1 MSYSA
6 HRPGRMDSQGRIAF
20 DVDGQTDPANPADPT
35 AEDPFIFV
43 RDYTPAGSES
53 VTEDVTAPA
62 EPVAPP
68 RQPVPEVVAAPAP
81 VAVPEAVTAPA
92 PVAVPEAVTAP
103 VVESAPAVEPAPT
116 DAESFFAAAADA
128 AAAPQR
134 PVRAPKPPKTPREPR
149 PQGWFL
155 RRLAVLGGA
164 DGAIL
169 DRVPSEQPRFVQMF
183 FVLAGTALVSA
194 LSMLF
199 ALTTGVQVLVW
210 VAVPLAIVW
219 ALLIFNLDRFLT
231 STMRSTRNIWRLLG
245 LALPR
250 VLMAAIIGFVV
261 AEPIVLQAFHN
272 DIAREVTAT
281 NLVQAQSDQKA
292 VTSGPEKKALDAA
305 SARLADLQNQAS
317 TGIVK
322 GTSSDSASQK
332 AAQDTVTKISAQMAD
347 QQKVIDSARALYQ
360 CELTGQGAGTVPGCT
375 GVQGDGASSDAAK
388 SQLDQAQQTYDALA
402 AQLRQANTD
411 LESADSSS
419 KTATSATEAQNR
431 QQAKDQ
437 IPTAEQAYKTAL
449 DAYNARAADVA
460 GTNAGAVGLLSQI
473 SALDRLSAKEPV
485 LGFAHWLIAALFFM
499 IELLPVIV
507 KVLTSWGDPSLYEKA
522 DAIAKQV
529 ELDRVTSRG
538 YRDRAE
544 IIAEDAKHRAFADA
558 HEAELA
564 DARRA
569 AEQAA
574 PAAAPAVPASA
585 PAPVNG
591 PTGAHVPTGARAW
604 PVPAHSGVGAAHP
617 DTARV

>member
-1 MSYSA
+1 
-6 HRPGRMDSQGRIAF
+6 MDSQGRIAF
-20 DVDGQTDPANPADPT
+20 DVDGQTDPADETADPLYFVRDYAPEGGSDAT
-35 AEDPFIFV
+35 ATPTAPSEPVEDPFIGEAAT
-43 RDYTPAGSES
+43 TPIS
-53 VTEDVTAPA
+53 T
-62 EPVAPP
+62 P
-68 RQPVPEVVAAPAP
+68 RPPAP
-81 VAVPEAVTAPA
+81 VAPESVIAPA
-92 PVAVPEAVTAP
+92 SAVAADPDPVAV
-103 VVESAPAVEPAPT
+103 S
-116 DAESFFAAAADA
+116 
-128 AAAPQR
+128 R
-134 PVRAPKPPKTPREPR
+134 PPRAPKPPKQTRTPKPPRVPR
-149 PQGWFL
+149 PAGWFL
-155 RRLAVLGGA
+155 RKLAILGGA
-164 DGAIL
+164 DGPIL

-210 VAVPLAIVW
+210 IAVPLAIVW

-231 STMRSTRNIWRLLG
+231 STMRSTRNAWRLIG
-245 LALPR
+245 LAIPR

-272 DIAREVTAT
+272 DISREVTAT

-292 VTSGPEKKALDAA
+292 VATGPEKKALDAA

-332 AAQDTVTKISAQMAD
+332 AAQDTVTKITAQMSD
-347 QQKVIDSARALYQ
+347 QQKVIDQARALYQ

-375 GVQGDGASSDAAK
+375 GVQGDGASSAAAK

-411 LESADSSS
+411 LQSADSSS
-419 KTATSATEAQNR
+419 KTATSATETQNR

-449 DAYNARAADVA
+449 DAYNVRAASVA
-460 GTNAGAVGLLSQI
+460 GTNANAVGLLSQI

-522 DAIAKQV
+522 ETIAKQV

-538 YRDRAE
+538 YRDRAA
-544 IIAEDAKHRAFADA
+544 IIAEEAKERAFADA
-558 HEAELA
+558 HDVEVAGAVAGAPSAPVA
-564 DARRA
+564 DPVAVTDPDA
-569 AEQAA
+569 VADPDV
-574 PAAAPAVPASA
+574 PAAHVAPTPPMSSGA
-585 PAPVNG
+585 PS
-591 PTGAHVPTGARAW
+591 W
-604 PVPAHSGVGAAHP
+604 PVPAHPGVGSAHP
-617 DTARV
+617 GVGSAHPGAGSAHPEVARV